1 MKQKIIL
8 KIVKWLIQYVEGYH
22 VAKNGG
28 KKKEIKPGDTV
39 TMNTD
44 GKIIE

>member
-1 MKQKIIL
+1 MRQRIIL
-8 KIVKWLIQYVEGYH
+8 KIIKWLIEYVPDHH
-22 VAKNGG
+22 VARNGG
-28 KKKEIKPGDTV
+28 KKKKEVDAA

>member
-1 MKQKIIL
+1 MKQRIIL
-8 KIVKWLIQYVEGYH
+8 KIIKWLIEYVPDHH
-22 VAKNGG
+22 VARNGG
-28 KKKEIKPGDTV
+28 KKKIKPGDTV